1 MWYAEVI
8 IGSLSTDHGDG
19 GGNVTLKINSRF
31 LKLFRVYSSSPEMLK
46 WANFPGV
53 DFLGTTLKFR
63 KRKKNSSSL
72 VYVLHKTW
80 NSAFS
85 RRSRVETAEKRTR
98 KVWCTCKFVVLLNKA
113 IAFWTFSSQSPS
125 PSLLLKL
132 SNTPRAPAN
141 I

>member
-8 IGSLSTDHGDG
+8 IGSFSTDHGDG

-31 LKLFRVYSSSPEMLK
+31 FKLFRVYSSSPEMLK

-53 DFLGTTLKFR
+53 DFLGTTLKFK

-85 RRSRVETAEKRTR
+85 RCSRVETAEKRTR

-113 IAFWTFSSQSPS
+113 IAFWTFSLPS

-132 SNTPRAPAN
+132 PNTPTAPAN

>member
-8 IGSLSTDHGDG
+8 IGSFSTAHGDG

-31 LKLFRVYSSSPEMLK
+31 FKLFRVYSSSPEMLK

-113 IAFWTFSSQSPS
+113 IAFWTFPLPS

-132 SNTPRAPAN
+132 PSAQWAPA
-141 I
+141 II